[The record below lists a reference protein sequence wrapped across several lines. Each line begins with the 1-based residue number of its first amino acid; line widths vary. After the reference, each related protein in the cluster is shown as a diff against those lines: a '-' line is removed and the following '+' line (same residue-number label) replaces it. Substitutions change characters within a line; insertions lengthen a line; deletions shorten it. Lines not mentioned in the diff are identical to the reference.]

1 LDRNLQVQCQLD
13 DKERKKMLP
22 TSKGRE
28 TSRRA
33 TGSPADPKL
42 SPKLERAREKTLSA
56 LGRLSLSDALVQL
69 KTVFESQKTEE
80 GRLSNLS
87 AQTWILRRRLEALQ
101 KGQPGPD
108 VQSFLQANPEG
119 SQKLKLLA
127 LRSLQPVADPSAPAK
142 DDSVAVETLDTAQK
156 SWQRVR
162 IVAEAEVNGM
172 VFFEGSM
179 IAVKVE
185 DAGRL
190 VAAGKAE
197 IVEEPSTHEP
207 PPPASAVGAKKPRS
221 EQKPGGTAND
231 KKARPQK

>member
-1 LDRNLQVQCQLD
+1 
-13 DKERKKMLP
+13 
-22 TSKGRE
+22 
-28 TSRRA
+28 
-33 TGSPADPKL
+33 
-42 SPKLERAREKTLSA
+42 LERAREKTLSA

-80 GRLSNLS
+80 GRLANLS
-87 AQTWILRRRLEALQ
+87 AQTWILRRRLEALR

-108 VQSFLQANPEG
+108 VQSFMQTNPEG

-142 DDSVAVETLDTAQK
+142 DASVAVESLDVEQK

-207 PPPASAVGAKKPRS
+207 PPPLLQLAPRNRAANKNLAALQMKRRRALRSNLAPTDRAKNI
-221 EQKPGGTAND
+221 G
-231 KKARPQK
+231 KALSR

>member
-1 LDRNLQVQCQLD
+1 
-13 DKERKKMLP
+13 MLP

-28 TSRRA
+28 ISRRA
-33 TGSPADPKL
+33 AGSLADPKL

-69 KTVFESQKTEE
+69 KKVFESQKTEE
-80 GRLSNLS
+80 GRLANLS

-108 VQSFLQANPEG
+108 VQSFLQTNPEG

-127 LRSLQPVADPSAPAK
+127 LRSVPPVADPSAPAK
-142 DDSVAVETLDTAQK
+142 DDSVAVETLAVEQK

-207 PPPASAVGAKKPRS
+207 PPPISAVGAKKLRS
-221 EQKPGGTAND
+221 EQKPSGTAND
-231 KKARPQK
+231 KKPRAQK

>member
-1 LDRNLQVQCQLD
+1 
-13 DKERKKMLP
+13 MLP

-28 TSRRA
+28 TAGRA

-80 GRLSNLS
+80 GRLANLS
-87 AQTWILRRRLEALQ
+87 AQTWILRRRLEALR

-108 VQSFLQANPEG
+108 VQSFMQTNPEG

-127 LRSLQPVADPSAPAK
+127 LRSVQPVADPSAPAK
-142 DDSVAVETLDTAQK
+142 DDSVAVESLDVEQK

-197 IVEEPSTHEP
+197 IVEEPSTHELP
-207 PPPASAVGAKKPRS
+207 PPISAVGAKKPRS
-221 EQKPGGTAND
+221 EQKTGGTANE

>member
-1 LDRNLQVQCQLD
+1 
-13 DKERKKMLP
+13 
-22 TSKGRE
+22 
-28 TSRRA
+28 
-33 TGSPADPKL
+33 
-42 SPKLERAREKTLSA
+42 
-56 LGRLSLSDALVQL
+56 VQL
-69 KTVFESQKTEE
+69 KKVFESQKTEE
-80 GRLSNLS
+80 GRLANLS

-108 VQSFLQANPEG
+108 VQSFLQTNPEG

-127 LRSLQPVADPSAPAK
+127 LRSVPPVADPSAPAK
-142 DDSVAVETLDTAQK
+142 DDSVAVETLAVEQK

-207 PPPASAVGAKKPRS
+207 PPPISAVGAKKLRS
-221 EQKPGGTAND
+221 EQKPSGTAND
-231 KKARPQK
+231 KKPRAQK